1 MGKTLVIIGNG
12 FDLAHGYR
20 TSAKDFDASLD
31 ATPYKEFEENHLSK
45 NWNDTK
51 TPKWWFEYEKRIGE
65 DLIDIRIADD
75 RLKYDTEKLT
85 WYDFL
90 AYANQVYDALAHQIS
105 SYLKLAYSRNI
116 KASKTILSSIKE
128 LLRHPKKVIVVSFN
142 YTDTAKRYIHHVY
155 HIHGSL
161 AENNIVLGFDHTD
174 SITPYWRSDVS
185 DVDEWLIV
193 KRNKRYQRIMTEF
206 QRYCKKA

>member
-116 KASKTILSSIKE
+116 KASKTILK
-128 LLRHPKKVIVVSFN
+128 L
-142 YTDTAKRYIHHVY
+142 
-155 HIHGSL
+155 
-161 AENNIVLGFDHTD
+161 
-174 SITPYWRSDVS
+174 
-185 DVDEWLIV
+185 
-193 KRNKRYQRIMTEF
+193 
-206 QRYCKKA
+206 